1 MDDATRPRLKRDT
14 ETETLTLIQ
23 KIQKLMKKITVQ
35 FVVNEQGVVDFINP
49 ICDEMPALTFVKMVG
64 ILNEMATSYN
74 SKVEQ
79 AKTGGE

>member
-1 MDDATRPRLKRDT
+1 
-14 ETETLTLIQ
+14 
-23 KIQKLMKKITVQ
+23 MKKITVQ

-79 AKTGGE
+79 EREGGK